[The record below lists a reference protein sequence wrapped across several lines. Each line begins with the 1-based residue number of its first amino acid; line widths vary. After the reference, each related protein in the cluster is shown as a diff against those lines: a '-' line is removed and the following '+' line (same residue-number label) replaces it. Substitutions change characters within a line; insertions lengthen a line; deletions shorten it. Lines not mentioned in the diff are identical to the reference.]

1 MIISVKHNIFLIIP
15 RYSTERQEQSR
26 IWRISPQ
33 DQGQPSLLQL
43 FVHVMMKGEKNM
55 LDNSKL
61 RSPVRVDDDWKLN
74 RLISSGPPFV
84 PPRG

>member
-1 MIISVKHNIFLIIP
+1 MVTQTFANPIQYIYVIISVKHNIFLIIP

-43 FVHVMMKGEKNM
+43 FVHDMITGKHILK
-55 LDNSKL
+55 NSKL
-61 RSPVRVDDDWKLN
+61 RSPVKVDDDCDGN
-74 RLISSGPPFV
+74 
-84 PPRG
+84 